1 LVAQEIIQLLIKNT
15 GIHLN
20 AKNSASQTALD
31 IATDTGIIKLLSS
44 AGAKHSSKLNDS
56 QTRESKHKPIIT
68 TWDAVLI
75 YISRLNNTITEE
87 QRSTSMIILTL
98 IVTATYQSVL
108 SPPGGLYQANAIDNN
123 LNITASS
130 NSTISSLG
138 TVGKSVMSQYEFN
151 YFSYLS
157 VVSFLLS
164 TLIIIIMTP
173 RGRIAFTTL
182 SPMGLF
188 TLSYLFSMLK
198 ISPTNSIIAGVFICI
213 ILVVMSIFYTI
224 LEYSRLLRWW
234 LNARKQKKSALQ
246 SNTEIYTNKITL
258 EIAERNGNERLS
270 PDCQ

>member
-1 LVAQEIIQLLIKNT
+1 LIKNT

-68 TWDAVLI
+68 TWDAVLT

-138 TVGKSVMSQYEFN
+138 TAGKSVMSQYEFN

-198 ISPTNSIIAGVFICI
+198 ISPTNYIIGGVFLSI

-224 LEYSRLLRWW
+224 LEYSRLLRW
-234 LNARKQKKSALQ
+234 LNARKLKNSALQ
-246 SNTEIYTNKITL
+246 RNTEIHTNKITL
-258 EIAERNGNERLS
+258 EIGERNGNEGLS
-270 PDCQ
+270 PHI

>member
-20 AKNSASQTALD
+20 AKNSASQTTLD

-44 AGAKHSSKLNDS
+44 FGAKHSSKLKDS

-75 YISRLNNTITEE
+75 YISRLNYTITEE
-87 QRSTSMIILTL
+87 QRSTSLIILTL

-138 TVGKSVMSQYEFN
+138 TAGKAVMSQVEFN

-157 VVSFLLS
+157 VVSFLMS

-173 RGRIAFTTL
+173 RGRIAFT

-188 TLSYLFSMLK
+188 TLSYLYSMLK
-198 ISPTNSIIAGVFICI
+198 ISPTNYIIGGVFLCI
-213 ILVVMSIFYTI
+213 ILVVISIFYTI
-224 LEYSRLLRWW
+224 LEYSRLLRW
-234 LNARKQKKSALQ
+234 LNAWKQLKKSALR
-246 SNTEIYTNKITL
+246 SNTEIHTNKITL
-258 EIAERNGNERLS
+258 EI
-270 PDCQ
+270 

>member
-20 AKNSASQTALD
+20 TKNSASQTALD

-75 YISRLNNTITEE
+75 YISRLNYSITEE

-138 TVGKSVMSQYEFN
+138 TAGKAVMSQVEFN

-157 VVSFLLS
+157 VVSFLMS

-198 ISPTNSIIAGVFICI
+198 ISPTNYIIGGVFLSI

-224 LEYSRLLRWW
+224 LEYSRLLRR
-234 LNARKQKKSALQ
+234 LNAWKQLKKSALR
-246 SNTEIYTNKITL
+246 SNTEIHTNKITL
-258 EIAERNGNERLS
+258 EI
-270 PDCQ
+270 